1 MHELLDV
8 IHVKALPNYELLLEF
23 ENGELKIFDVKPLL
37 DKGVFVALKE
47 ESVFESVGLE
57 NGTVV
62 WPNEIDI
69 APETLYVRSVS
80 IKQ

>member
-8 IHVKALPNYELLLEF
+8 IHVKPLPNYELLLEF
-23 ENGELKIFDVKPLL
+23 ENGEHKIFDVKPLL

-47 ESVFESVGLE
+47 ESVFQSVGLE